1 MSLPW
6 WLPFGGV
13 DEIPPR
19 DLYEQIKKEG
29 KNLQLLDVRSTAE
42 YAEGH
47 IANTIN
53 IPINELPGRI
63 GELKFDLSRPVYAI
77 CLSGHRSVPAYRL
90 LKGKGYTQVFSLS
103 GGMMAWWAAKLPNG
117 KGKSK

>member
-1 MSLPW
+1 MSVPW
-6 WLPFGGV
+6 WMPFGSV
-13 DEIPPR
+13 DEIAPK
-19 DLYEQIKKEG
+19 DLYAKIKNNG
-29 KNLQLLDVRSTAE
+29 KDLQLLDVRSTAE

-53 IPINELPGRI
+53 IPINELPSRV
-63 GELKFDLSRPVYAI
+63 GELKFDPLHPVYAI